1 MTRFITTTGLV
12 LLLGCTASAREQ
24 SLLARVTV
32 YWASGGR
39 GSDHYTR
46 QHKCATGTRLRSGH
60 CAVDPR
66 KIPYGSQVIFPD
78 RTSLVAVDTG
88 SAVVSRKAAR
98 RGGHTAY
105 EKGAIVVDRFFETK
119 RQALSWARQNPSF
132 MTVRVVPPNYR
143 PQPTTQPGRQSQMVG
158 NGALLANNH
167 LANNQ
172 SRFAKAPLSLLKPGY
187 RVP

>member
-1 MTRFITTTGLV
+1 MKRFITTLGLV
-12 LLLGCTASAREQ
+12 LLLMCTASAREQ

-32 YWASGGR
+32 YWASGGG

-98 RGGHTAY
+98 RGGRTAY

-132 MTVRVVPPNYR
+132 MTVRVIPPNYR
-143 PQPTTQPGRQSQMVG
+143 PQPQPTRLNQQSQMIG
-158 NGALLANNH
+158 NSTLPTNNR
-167 LANNQ
+167 
-172 SRFAKAPLSLLKPGY
+172 SRFDKAPLSLLKPGY

>member
-1 MTRFITTTGLV
+1 MKRFITTLGLV
-12 LLLGCTASAREQ
+12 LLLMCTASAREQ

-32 YWASGGR
+32 YWASGGG

-98 RGGHTAY
+98 RGGRTAY

-132 MTVRVVPPNYR
+132 MTVRVIPPNYR
-143 PQPTTQPGRQSQMVG
+143 PQPQPTRLSQQSQMIG
-158 NGALLANNH
+158 NSALPANNR
-167 LANNQ
+167 
-172 SRFAKAPLSLLKPGY
+172 SRFDKAPLSLLKPGY

>member
-1 MTRFITTTGLV
+1 MKRLITTLGLV
-12 LLLGCTASAREQ
+12 LLLMCTASAREQ

-32 YWASGGR
+32 YWASGGG

-98 RGGHTAY
+98 RGGRTAY

-132 MTVRVVPPNYR
+132 MTVRVIPPNYR
-143 PQPTTQPGRQSQMVG
+143 PQPQPTRLSQQSQMIG
-158 NGALLANNH
+158 NSALPANNR
-167 LANNQ
+167 
-172 SRFAKAPLSLLKPGY
+172 SRFDKAPLSLLKPGY